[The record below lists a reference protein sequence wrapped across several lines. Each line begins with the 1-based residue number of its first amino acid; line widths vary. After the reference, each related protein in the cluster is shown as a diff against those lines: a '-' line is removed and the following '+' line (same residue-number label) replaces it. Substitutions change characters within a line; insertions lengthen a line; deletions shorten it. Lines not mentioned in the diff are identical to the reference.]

1 MKVALIRPP
10 EIDLYWDVTRPSLGI
25 GYISSY
31 LESNAIKCRI
41 FDANF
46 NSWTADQTVES
57 VVKYKPD
64 FIGLSA
70 MTHEIC
76 TAHSIVSRVKSLLGG
91 VSAVIGGCHI
101 TALPEETL
109 EEFPDFTFGIF
120 GEGEKTMLHLAKYL
134 QQGKAD
140 SLSDIDGLVYRDN
153 SWKIRVNPPRARLSS
168 SELDALPYPAF
179 NQYYKTKKDLAGKND
194 YYVMMSSRGC
204 PYNCAF
210 CMQVLGRQVRRRSA
224 ESVVDE
230 MEYAIAQYGA
240 HTIYFL
246 DEIFLFNDQ
255 LTFDTLELIKKR
267 NLPKRI
273 RWRGLTR
280 VNFVDENVIK
290 NAKEAGCFALELGIE
305 SGSNEILKAI
315 NKKIT
320 VEEAERAVKIIKKAG
335 IPVAADFI
343 LGHPGE
349 TLETIKKTV
358 NLAVKLNT
366 NRISVGIMTPYP
378 GTKIYEMA
386 KRGEGGYRL
395 LTKDW
400 SKYDK
405 YGGKALEMKELSLKE
420 LEKWQRKILLH
431 FYLRNFRLLD
441 LIRFVI
447 RFRRAMFSLLL
458 KHLRPS

>member
-1 MKVALIRPP
+1 MKVALVRPP
-10 EIDLYWDVTRPSLGI
+10 EVNPYWDVTKPALGI
-25 GYISSY
+25 SYISSY
-31 LESNAIKCRI
+31 LESNGIECKI

-46 NSWTADQTVES
+46 NSWTEDQTVEAA
-57 VVKYKPD
+57 VKYKPD
-64 FIGLSA
+64 CIGFSA

-76 TAHSIVSRVKSLLGG
+76 IAHNVVSKIRSFLGD
-91 VSAVIGGCHI
+91 VATVIGGCHL

-109 EEFPDFTFGIF
+109 EEFPAFTYGIY

-134 QQGKAD
+134 EQGKID
-140 SLSDIDGLVYRDN
+140 NLSNIDGLVYRNN
-153 SWKIRVNPPRARLSS
+153 SGKVEINPPRTRLSS

-179 NQYYKTKKDLAGKND
+179 HQYYKGKKALAGKND

-210 CMQVLGRQVRRRSA
+210 CMQVLGREVRRRSA
-224 ESVVDE
+224 ESVVHE
-230 MEYAIAQYGA
+230 MEHAIARYGA

-255 LTFDTLELIKKR
+255 LTFDTLELIKER
-267 NLPKRI
+267 NLPKRMK
-273 RWRGLTR
+273 WRGLTR

-290 NAKEAGCFALELGIE
+290 SAKEAGCFALELGIE
-305 SGSNEILKAI
+305 SGSNEILKVI

-343 LGHPGE
+343 LGHPNE
-349 TLETIKKTV
+349 TVETIKATV
-358 NLAVKLNT
+358 DLAVKLNT
-366 NRISVGIMTPYP
+366 SRISVGIMTPYP

-395 LTKDW
+395 LTKNW

-405 YGGKALEMKELSLKE
+405 YGGKALELEGLSLRE

-431 FYLRNFRLLD
+431 FYLRNLRILD
-441 LIRFVI
+441 FVRFVM
-447 RFRRAMFSLLL
+447 RYRRAAFSLLL
-458 KHLRPS
+458 KHLKPS